1 MIRVLKQK
9 ICKVCAREFTPFRSL
24 AKACS
29 VPCALEW
36 ARRCATKRADR
47 EAKAERRATREAKER
62 LKTRGDH
69 LRELQQIFNTF
80 IRLRDADQGC
90 ISCYRPA
97 TWNGQ
102 WHASHFRSVGAAPE
116 IRFEPLNVH
125 KACSICN
132 NYLSGNI
139 AGYRPRLI
147 EKIGLEKVEWLE
159 QNHES
164 PKYTIEEIN
173 EMKRFYREKCK
184 QLRALQDRGM
194 QTDGCVTVARGV
206 SKALLPL
213 QEDGHI
219 RAFAEAEEGDS
230 PSRS

>member
-1 MIRVLKQK
+1 MNRALKPK
-9 ICKVCAREFTPFRSL
+9 RCRICERTFTPLSSMS
-24 AKACS
+24 KACS
-29 VPCALEW
+29 VHCAMEW
-36 ARRCATKRADR
+36 SRRIAAK
-47 EAKAERRATREAKER
+47 KAEQEARTERKKTREAKER

-80 IRLRDADQGC
+80 IRLRDADQPC
-90 ISCYRPA
+90 ISCDRPA

-132 NYLSGNI
+132 NHLSGNI

-147 EKIGLEKVEWLE
+147 GKIGLEKVEWLE
-159 QNHES
+159 RHHDSQ
-164 PKYTIEEIN
+164 KYSIEQIN

-184 QLRALQDRGM
+184 QLRALQGRGM
-194 QTDGCVTVARGV
+194 QADSQV
-206 SKALLPL
+206 SISGSLPEALLPL
-213 QEDGHI
+213 QEERI
-219 RAFAEAEEGDS
+219 I
-230 PSRS
+230 